1 VIFLN
6 FYEANKINFKKDYY
20 IDTPYPNITV
30 KRLPFEV
37 AVILKRIFAGNKS
50 EMTSIMQYVYQK
62 NILSNV
68 PSLNNLASALE
79 DISVK
84 EMQHYEILSRV
95 MVGANIG
102 PKNCVYI
109 DGNADVCD
117 FWKSNYID
125 YTKDIV
131 KMLEADI
138 ALEQKAIVEYAE
150 LMAVTNDTNLKE
162 IVARI
167 IEDEK
172 THIEYFKAVLEAIK
186 I

>member
-1 VIFLN
+1 MN
-6 FYEANKINFKKDYY
+6 FYEANRIDFKKDYY
-20 IDTPYPNITV
+20 IDKPYPDITV
-30 KRLPFEV
+30 TNIPFEV
-37 AVILKRIFAGNKS
+37 SVILKRIFAGNKS
-50 EMTSIMQYVYQK
+50 EMTSVMQYVYQK
-62 NILSNV
+62 NIFSNV
-68 PSLNNLASALE
+68 SALNNFAKALD

-84 EMQHYEILSRV
+84 EMQHYEILSRI
-95 MVGANIG
+95 MVGANID

-109 DGNADVCD
+109 DGNVDICD
-117 FWKSNYID
+117 FWKSNYVD

-131 KMLEADI
+131 KMLESNI

-150 LMAVTNDTNLKE
+150 LIAVTCDNNLKE
-162 IVARI
+162 IVSRI